1 MDRNQLRNIQGFLHP
16 CYMIS
21 SSSWLILATVSA
33 PLNLSIFQVD
43 VSARIDWILIQDG
56 VVRPFWRGLI
66 RRPLA
71 KEFSVVL
78 MCRFSS
84 ALLTGSL
91 LRHLVCS
98 VDISVCFLL
107 PFSISWP
114 ISLLREISTSSYP
127 KRIPAVL
134 SSFLSSQSSYQSVQS
149 LPGQPSSNHPIYP
162 IFKFLVPLF
171 WLLFWAFPASHILA
185 NPS

>member
-33 PLNLSIFQVD
+33 PLNLSIFQDD

-71 KEFSVVL
+71 KEFSAVL

-98 VDISVCFLL
+98 VDISVCFLP
-107 PFSISWP
+107 PFSVLHFLAYFTPTWNTHFIISKTYSCRSFQLFIIP
-114 ISLLREISTSSYP
+114 IILSILSNLFLINRLPIILSLL
-127 KRIPAVL
+127 
-134 SSFLSSQSSYQSVQS
+134 FLDS
-149 LPGQPSSNHPIYP
+149 
-162 IFKFLVPLF
+162 
-171 WLLFWAFPASHILA
+171 
-185 NPS
+185 